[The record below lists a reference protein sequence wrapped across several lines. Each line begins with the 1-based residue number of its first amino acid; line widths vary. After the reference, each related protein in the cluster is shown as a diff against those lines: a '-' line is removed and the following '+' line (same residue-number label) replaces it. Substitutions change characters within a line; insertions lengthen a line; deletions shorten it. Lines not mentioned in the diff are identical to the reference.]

1 LRPDVRQG
9 LLSRGFEDQPRD
21 FVGMGDQREM
31 AGLHLDGLGAHALG
45 HEALEIGIDRSVF
58 RGDGIEARL
67 RPPGRM
73 RGLACEQSFLE
84 RLLDRI
90 EDLRLRFRQ
99 VAREIAQERGFGE
112 TPFIAVEDDPGGGGW
127 RRKRLGQGRIILA
140 RIRRPR
146 RHIDKGRH
154 VRMYTGLCYDHAG
167 KGMSDQNRRT
177 ILARQHALGRSY
189 RFRQRRQGVLHRRGV
204 EPRCLQSCNHLGP
217 G

>member
-1 LRPDVRQG
+1 MATVTTETYN
-9 LLSRGFEDQPRD
+9 LSLTDALPISESGFVFFNDTPTTEIYTLS
-21 FVGMGDQREM
+21 
-31 AGLHLDGLGAHALG
+31 LHDALP
-45 HEALEIGIDRSVF
+45 VF
-58 RGDGIEARL
+58 RGNGIETRL

-73 RGLACEQSFLE
+73 RGLAREQSLLE
-84 RLLDRI
+84 RRLDRI

-99 VAREIAQERGFGE
+99 VAREIAQERGLVE

-127 RRKRLGQGRIILA
+127 RRKCLGQRRVILA

-154 VRMYTGLCYDHAG
+154 VRMYTGLCHDHAG

-177 ILARQHALGRSY
+177 ILPRQHALGRGY
-189 RFRQRRQGVLHRRGV
+189 RFRQRCQGVLHGRGI